1 MLPNGSKFKPCDGHG
16 IEKWGGDEGTA
27 GMGSREGVG
36 GNRRLS
42 SSLFMSPIDGS
53 AKANLFFAASL
64 L

>member
-1 MLPNGSKFKPCDGHG
+1 MNHPTSNLVEDNLDA
-16 IEKWGGDEGTA
+16 TA

-36 GNRRLS
+36 GNRQLS